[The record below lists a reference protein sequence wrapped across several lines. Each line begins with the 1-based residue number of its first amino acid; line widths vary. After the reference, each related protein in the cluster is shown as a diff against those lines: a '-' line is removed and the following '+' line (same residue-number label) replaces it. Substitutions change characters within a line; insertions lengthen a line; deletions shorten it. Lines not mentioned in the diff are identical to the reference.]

1 MKHLLKLA
9 ALILI
14 IFCHIAC
21 RTIKNSN
28 RQQSRNANRELVDSR
43 IQEQESTK
51 ISISTAITDSSG
63 RFYQATIF
71 PVDTFQFSLRD
82 GFKGKALKVE
92 VRGLVKQLIRVK
104 EVRSISHTRDSS
116 ETTKSSRKVESEQVS
131 VTKSTKRKN
140 NALLYFLAAGF
151 LIMIGFALN
160 KFRRNSF

>member
-1 MKHLLKLA
+1 
-9 ALILI
+9 
-14 IFCHIAC
+14 
-21 RTIKNSN
+21 
-28 RQQSRNANRELVDSR
+28 
-43 IQEQESTK
+43 
-51 ISISTAITDSSG
+51 
-63 RFYQATIF
+63 
-71 PVDTFQFSLRD
+71 LRD

-92 VRGLVKQLIRVK
+92 VRGSVKQLIRVK

>member
-9 ALILI
+9 AIILI
-14 IFCHIAC
+14 FFSHIAC

-51 ISISTAITDSSG
+51 ISLSTAITDSSG

-92 VRGLVKQLIRVK
+92 VRGSVKQLIRVK

>member
-28 RQQSRNANRELVDSR
+28 RQQSRSADRELIDSR
-43 IQEQESTK
+43 IQEHESTK
-51 ISISTAITDSSG
+51 ISLSTVIADSSG

-71 PVDTFQFSLRD
+71 PVDTFQFSLQD

-92 VRGLVKQLIRVK
+92 VRGSVKQLIRVN
-104 EVRSISHTRDSS
+104 EAGSMIYTRDNA
-116 ETTKSSRKVESEQVS
+116 ETTKSSRIVESEQVAAS
-131 VTKSTKRKN
+131 KSSKRKN
-140 NALLYFLAAGF
+140 HALVFLLSAGF
-151 LIMIGFALN
+151 VIMIGFALN
-160 KFRRNSF
+160 KFRRNS

>member
-28 RQQSRNANRELVDSR
+28 RQQSRISERELIDSR
-43 IQEQESTK
+43 AQEQESTK
-51 ISISTAITDSSG
+51 ISLSTAITDSSG
-63 RFYQATIF
+63 QFYQATIF

-92 VRGLVKQLIRVK
+92 VRGSVKQLIRVN
-104 EVRSISHTRDSS
+104 EAGSMTYTRDNA
-116 ETTKSSRKVESEQVS
+116 EATKSRRIVESEQVAAS
-131 VTKSTKRKN
+131 KSSKRKN
-140 NALLYFLAAGF
+140 NVLVILVAAG
-151 LIMIGFALN
+151 LVIMIGFGIKKL
-160 KFRRNSF
+160 RRSSI